1 MSQRRRLKCDIRKCA
16 RRKSRYC
23 VQRRCLDGSFDL
35 CCYSS
40 EGPTCPLFRVRKEPG
55 GNREQ
60 GKPPSRNESK
70 KEVSVVFTERAAVPA
85 VCRENNV
92 RTRNFEQSQLESAE
106 GHVVCGAQLHML
118 VPSWLTFN
126 LFILV
131 SRPNEAVQPQS
142 SGQRWH
148 GLTLAP
154 RIIFLHLVINTSA
167 SLCLTRC
174 MQIERGVLGLI
185 RKGQGLAVLRGQS
198 KADNAG
204 LVQNSAWELSYLA
217 LAGAAVGFLWETRSK
232 LCFPLVVRLP
242 PPSRLF
248 PAPWLSLYLQTWHNL
263 LPQELDVFLRLR
275 QVPPPRPPHPHL
287 GLFSSGGMEAGP
299 Q

>member
-1 MSQRRRLKCDIRKCA
+1 MK
-16 RRKSRYC
+16 
-23 VQRRCLDGSFDL
+23 
-35 CCYSS
+35 
-40 EGPTCPLFRVRKEPG
+40 LF
-55 GNREQ
+55 N
-60 GKPPSRNESK
+60 
-70 KEVSVVFTERAAVPA
+70 
-85 VCRENNV
+85 
-92 RTRNFEQSQLESAE
+92 
-106 GHVVCGAQLHML
+106 
-118 VPSWLTFN
+118 
-126 LFILV
+126 
-131 SRPNEAVQPQS
+131 PQS
-142 SGQRWH
+142 SGRRWH
-148 GLTLAP
+148 GPTLAP

-275 QVPPPRPPHPHL
+275 QVPPPGRPTPTSVSFQVAEWKQVL
-287 GLFSSGGMEAGP
+287 NDILFLWFSDKEGKNNSP
-299 Q
+299 